1 MSTIEDKLD
10 QLKVQDETKNQENED
25 DDFVDP
31 WTVTSKSDKGIDYDK
46 LIRKSKKYMKQ
57 IYVCKLS
64 IESIFSH

>member
-46 LIRKSKKYMKQ
+46 LIRKSKKYMK
-57 IYVCKLS
+57 
-64 IESIFSH
+64 